1 MFHNASVPVG
11 IIGVNRK
18 GQVLSVSVDE
28 ENFIPYITTVLRNPD
43 LAQRIVTRN
52 NVL

>member
-1 MFHNASVPVG
+1 MNRISGETVFTTAEFEAQHG

-28 ENFIPYITTVLRNPD
+28 ETIVPYI
-43 LAQRIVTRN
+43 QRELSE
-52 NVL
+52 NVR